1 MSKTN
6 YVLIHGQ
13 LVEVSDDVLMHWK
26 YIKREKKN
34 GRWVYTYKDSNLD
47 KLSEEFPKA
56 LEAYGKSYEKALDLG
71 LSPSQM
77 AQDRRLNKQKAE
89 VDKLEKKYRKA
100 KKQYKKSAGHKVA
113 DLLNKTSSSID
124 KTKKWLKSL
133 FK

>member
-1 MSKTN
+1 MN

-26 YIKREKKN
+26 YIKRERKN

-56 LEAYGKSYEKALDLG
+56 LEAYGKAYEKSIDLG
-71 LSPSQM
+71 VSASQR
-77 AQDRRLNKQKAE
+77 AKDRRLNKQKAE

-100 KKQYKKSAGHKVA
+100 KKQYEKAAGHKVA
-113 DLLNKTSSSID
+113 DFLNKASN
-124 KTKKWLKSL
+124 KTNKVKNWLKGL
-133 FK
+133 F